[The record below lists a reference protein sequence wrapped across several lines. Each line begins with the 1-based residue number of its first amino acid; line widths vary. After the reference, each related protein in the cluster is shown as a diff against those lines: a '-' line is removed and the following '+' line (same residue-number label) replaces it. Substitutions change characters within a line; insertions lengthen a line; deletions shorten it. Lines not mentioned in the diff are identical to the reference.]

1 MYIRTRLALLLMFIL
16 VVVLVGFSVT
26 IYQLTR
32 FSLDGNILP
41 DLKARA
47 AMLVAALE
55 PSPGS
60 TTMRIP
66 DLGNY
71 VTPDIAVEV
80 LDANHNVLAAT
91 GAPLKTPAGIS
102 SRLTKGGLSTQ
113 PIPENLL
120 DNQTFRVY
128 SQEVTAN
135 GQLVGYV
142 VVARSPYIIEQ
153 VLNELE
159 RFLIPG
165 TIIALLVGGL
175 LGWLAVRFTLRPV
188 ERLAVSAAAIA
199 SSGDHAQRL
208 PTQKPSD
215 EIRRLAGTINGMLDA
230 LDHAYQEVRTANDL
244 QRQFLADASHELRTP
259 LTIMLSTLD
268 VLNRVGKTDPQYQT
282 QALADMRVEVS
293 RMAGLVTQLLM
304 LARTDEAATVA
315 HQPLLLGEILAD
327 ACRQAELAASGP
339 TLNYAGLAPLEGAVV
354 WGYPDHLKQ
363 LFLILLDNACKYTAA
378 DGRVEVCGQLVAGNA
393 IVTVVD
399 SGIGIPTPDL
409 PKVFE
414 RFYRA
419 DNVSA
424 YPGSGLGLTIAQRIA
439 EQHSGTI
446 TLSSELGRGSCFTVT
461 LPLFSPLPL
470 AYLTTRN
477 RRWVTPVASITRV
490 HSSSIGSMPRY
501 SNSRTPR
508 PSRTGTRSIFISS
521 SSPAL
526 RYCCAIFAPA
536 TKTFRS
542 LATFMA
548 FSIALSTPSV
558 TKVNGA
564 PSWGHSRGTVCVTTK
579 TGMSKGWR
587 PPHPLL
593 TSNDLRPSTSAP
605 VVRTIS

>member
-1 MYIRTRLALLLMFIL
+1 MYIRTRLALLLTFVI
-16 VVVLVGFSVT
+16 VIVLVGFSVT

-32 FSLDGNILP
+32 QSLYDGIAP
-41 DLKARA
+41 DLKARS

-55 PSPGS
+55 PAPGS

-71 VTPDIAVEV
+71 VTPDIWVEV
-80 LDANHNVLAAT
+80 LDADHNVLAAT
-91 GAPLKTPAGIS
+91 GYPAKTPAGIS
-102 SRLTKGGLSTQ
+102 SRLPKGGVFNN

-120 DNQTFRVY
+120 NNSSFSVY
-128 SQEVTAN
+128 SQAVTAN
-135 GQLVGYV
+135 GQIIGYV
-142 VVARSPYIIEQ
+142 VVARSPYTIQQ
-153 VLNELE
+153 VLNELQ

-175 LGWLAVRFTLRPV
+175 LCWLAVRFTLRPV

-199 SSGDHAQRL
+199 TSGDHAQRL
-208 PTQKPSD
+208 PVQKPSD

-230 LDHAYQEVRTANDL
+230 LDAAYQEVRTANDL

-293 RMAGLVTQLLM
+293 RMAALVTQLLM
-304 LARTDEAATVA
+304 LARTDETATVA
-315 HQPLLLGEILAD
+315 HQPLLLGEVLAD

-378 DGRVEVCGQLVAGNA
+378 DGRVEVCGQLMGGNA
-393 IVTVVD
+393 IVTVAD
-399 SGIGIPTPDL
+399 SGIGIPAPDL

-419 DNVSA
+419 DNASA

-439 EQHSGTI
+439 EQHGGAI
-446 TLSSELGRGSCFTVT
+446 TLSSELGQGSRFTVT
-461 LPLFSPLPL
+461 LPLF
-470 AYLTTRN
+470 A
-477 RRWVTPVASITRV
+477 
-490 HSSSIGSMPRY
+490 
-501 SNSRTPR
+501 
-508 PSRTGTRSIFISS
+508 
-521 SSPAL
+521 
-526 RYCCAIFAPA
+526 
-536 TKTFRS
+536 
-542 LATFMA
+542 
-548 FSIALSTPSV
+548 
-558 TKVNGA
+558 
-564 PSWGHSRGTVCVTTK
+564 
-579 TGMSKGWR
+579 
-587 PPHPLL
+587 
-593 TSNDLRPSTSAP
+593 
-605 VVRTIS
+605 